1 MGSNTAS
8 LCSLLIGTQMLMIYS
23 NWTIAGE
30 QDVQSSVKGVT
41 MYRSVG
47 FFRGVESINR
57 FFLTLNFGQYFI
69 TVIAAVYDVVN

>member
-1 MGSNTAS
+1 MGSITAS
-8 LCSLLIGTQMLMIYS
+8 LCSLLIRTQMLMIYS
-23 NWTIAGE
+23 DWTLAGE

-47 FFRGVESINR
+47 FFRGVKSINR

-69 TVIAAVYDVVN
+69 SKVN